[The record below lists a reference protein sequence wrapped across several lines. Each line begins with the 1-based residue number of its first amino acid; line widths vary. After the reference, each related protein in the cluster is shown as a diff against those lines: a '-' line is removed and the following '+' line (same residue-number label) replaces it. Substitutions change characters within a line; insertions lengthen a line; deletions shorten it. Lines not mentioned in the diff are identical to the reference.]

1 MRLIYSKVRIYTFGV
16 PRENL
21 TDPKSLMVQPPSHRV
36 FTDSEL
42 RRYARHLALK
52 IRCLKEME
60 KQAVGN
66 SS

>member
-1 MRLIYSKVRIYTFGV
+1 LGV